1 MDERNYIYCLT
12 GRANFEL
19 RRWKDSRE
27 FGEKALAAA
36 EEATDK
42 LWQLNALVLIAQS
55 LVKNGEFKLA
65 MENYEKAKQVGSVF
79 SIFPFLLQ
87 RIKIRYQLF

>member
-1 MDERNYIYCLT
+1 M
-12 GRANFEL
+12 GK
-19 RRWKDSRE
+19 WKNSRE
-27 FGEKALAAA
+27 YGEKALVAA

-65 MENYEKAKQVGSVF
+65 MESYEKAKLVGLLYISRANKR
-79 SIFPFLLQ
+79 FPLYSFLLQ
-87 RIKIRYQLF
+87 FIHAFV